1 MKLPP
6 FLLKTMLAALLSV
19 CMAATLIS
27 CSPNSTE
34 TTETQQQ
41 TPSDSSEQTQDP
53 ADTDGNDTQDQQ
65 SAEDP
70 DSSDQGQTA
79 PELTNANVRE
89 LCQEAVTVLA
99 QIEGG
104 IYCLQVEMQ
113 DGKPKEYYYDNPH
126 YEYYSEVIYYK
137 STQFQNVQQMEDYL
151 TRYCKIPFTIEEEKL
166 LQNENGLFMEFPQY
180 GVCDFDL
187 ASMQVV
193 RKTDSGYVI
202 RVDAYSD
209 TSGYMSGKAF
219 TVEYLDGVY
228 AITGRSEEDD
238 FNKYEGLVLTDPPGV
253 PDTIE
258 LSLYYR

>member
-27 CSPNSTE
+27 CSPNFTE

-70 DSSDQGQTA
+70 DSSDEGQTA
-79 PELTNANVRE
+79 PELTNENVRE

-99 QIEGG
+99 QIEGR

-113 DGKPKEYYYDNPH
+113 DGKPKV
-126 YEYYSEVIYYK
+126 YSFPDHSNANYYK
-137 STQFQNVQQMEDYL
+137 STQFQNEQQMEDYL
-151 TRYCKIPFTIEEEKL
+151 TRYCKIPFTVDEDRI
-166 LQNENGLFMEFPQY
+166 LQNDDGLFMEAPEY
-180 GVCDFDL
+180 GVNDYDL

-193 RKTDSGYVI
+193 RKTENGYVI

>member
-65 SAEDP
+65 STEDP
-70 DSSDQGQTA
+70 DSSDEGQTA
-79 PELTNANVRE
+79 PELTNENVRE
-89 LCQEAVTVLA
+89 LCQEAVTVYS
-99 QIEGG
+99 QIQSQ
-104 IYCLQVEMQ
+104 IYLLQVEMQ
-113 DGKPKEYYYDNPH
+113 DGKPKEYCYDNP
-126 YEYYSEVIYYK
+126 YARYYYK
-137 STQFQNVQQMEDYL
+137 STQFQNVQQMGDYL
-151 TRYCKIPFTIEEEKL
+151 TRYCKIPFTVEEDRI
-166 LQNENGLFMEFPQY
+166 LQNADGLFMEVPQY
-180 GVCDFDL
+180 GVNDYDL
-187 ASMQVV
+187 ASIQVV
-193 RKTDSGYVI
+193 RKTDNGYVI
-202 RVDAYSD
+202 RADAYSD
-209 TSGYMSGKAF
+209 TSGYMSGEAF

-228 AITGRSEEDD
+228 AITGRSKEDD
-238 FNKYEGLVLTDPPGV
+238 FDKYEGLVLTDPTGI
-253 PDTIE
+253 PDTAE